1 MQAVRDFL
9 MQCFQKDPNL
19 RVSARKLLKHPWIM
33 NAKRADSV
41 VRAPSTK
48 YEEAVPLIEKWNE
61 ALNRVVRT
69 DRSSSQ
75 NLTSRRPQDEIS
87 TPVRGPQNTQNK
99 VSAQAFIS
107 PDHREYYNSPWIVK
121 FFF

>member
-1 MQAVRDFL
+1 

-41 VRAPSTK
+41 VQAPSTK

-61 ALNRVVRT
+61 ALKSPNNASVKRM
-69 DRSSSQ
+69 DRSNGQ
-75 NLTSRRPQDEIS
+75 NHTSRRPQNEIS
-87 TPVRGPQNTQNK
+87 TPVRVSQNTQNK
-99 VSAQAFIS
+99 INAQAFIS
-107 PDHREYYNSPWIVK
+107 SEHCEYQNSTVDL
-121 FFF
+121 